1 MVEIAFDRSPL
12 AQTRAGT
19 ARYIRGLLGELER
32 TPEVRLERHAFALR
46 GRAAVPVR
54 DLGWYLGAL
63 PLLARAADAL
73 HCPTFRA
80 PVRSRVPLVVT
91 FHDLAVLRHP
101 ETFNTWTRRYSEAL
115 VPLVAR
121 AAARVIA
128 VSEFTARE
136 LVDLLAIP
144 EAKIRVIPNGVGPP
158 FTPTGDAAE

>member
-1 MVEIAFDRSPL
+1 MVEIAFDTSPL

-19 ARYIRGLLGELER
+19 ARYIRGLLRELKHAADV
-32 TPEVRLERHAFALR
+32 TPRRHAFALR

-63 PLLARAADAL
+63 PLLARGADVL

-80 PVRSRVPLVVT
+80 PIRSHTTLVVT

-101 ETFNTWTRRYSEAL
+101 ETFNTWTRRYSRAL
-115 VPLVAR
+115 LPRVAR
-121 AAARVIA
+121 AAERVIA

-136 LVDLLAIP
+136 LVALLGVL
-144 EAKIRVIPNGVGPP
+144 EA
-158 FTPTGDAAE
+158 

>member
-1 MVEIAFDRSPL
+1 MVEIAFDTSPL

-32 TPEVRLERHAFALR
+32 TPDVALERHSFALG

-63 PLLARAADAL
+63 PLLARAADVL

-80 PVRSRVPLVVT
+80 PVRSRVPLLVT

-101 ETFNTWTRRYSEAL
+101 QTFNTWTRGYSRGL
-115 VPLVAR
+115 ISRLAR
-121 AAARVIA
+121 TAARTIA
-128 VSEFTARE
+128 FSEFTAAV
-136 LVDLLAIP
+136 LIALPGVP
-144 EAKIRVIPNGVGPP
+144 ETKIRVI
-158 FTPTGDAAE
+158 